1 MYEDF
6 YQLTTNPFRLSPD
19 PEFCFSH
26 SGYASAR
33 EYLEYALDQ
42 GEGFVMVAG
51 RPGTG
56 KTMLV
61 ETFLREVDV
70 SRVVAKRIAVSNY
83 SADELLRAI
92 AYAYEIEV
100 PELDKATLRHSIQ
113 RYFLEQE
120 QAGRRVLLILDE
132 AQTLQHSTL
141 EELRILAD
149 LQTQSRAVLQLFL
162 VGQESLQELMRTP
175 EMEQFQQRVI
185 ANYHLMP
192 LNLLDAR
199 AYIQHRLLHA
209 GWNGNPEFTSAA
221 VLSIFQLSKGVP
233 RHINKICNRL
243 LLLGFGKGSN
253 CIDQQDVQAIT
264 TEMSEEQLM
273 PMESSPTLPAAKD
286 GINSVPEIRDG
297 LVSLDGLAIRGDKE
311 ETRAFAISR
320 ASRLAAMKR
329 RQLINR
335 RHADAAAR
343 PLHTPSPATPVTD
356 PVGNAPLTG
365 AVTRIPAKHYYSR
378 VMAERLLSRFK
389 WKETF
394 VTLAAILAI
403 TTISI
408 SALPSIFTKEAGKDT
423 LSQSFDQP
431 QDRPAVVA
439 RVPSDSQVEGVVA
452 QVEELPVTG
461 LDVPPSDNNV
471 YSSSE
476 QHPQPVAV
484 PSELVVSVAALEW
497 QREVA
502 LDEVVSSNLSP
513 DSQTMA
519 DDPVPMTGE
528 GDTDAGDNHQLTVDQ
543 LKTAV
548 TMDDELRPVTAETL
562 QTAPV
567 ADTTGPVQA
576 VSVADIT
583 EPDQAASVAA
593 TTEPVQ
599 TVSVADTVELT
610 DAARDREIE
619 KLLSLGWQSIGKYRL
634 LTPEDDNAYGYF
646 RAVLSQD
653 PDNKEARDGIQE
665 IIRLYIILA
674 RKSVDRNND
683 DRAKR
688 YITRGLRIQPDNS
701 ELLALKESIES
712 SIDKVVIVEGGV
724 PELVSENEVSAVKP
738 ASGDDLLSRFTTFLK
753 KQREEAEKGVIT
765 VPAGWNN

>member
-19 PEFCFSH
+19 PDFCFSH
-26 SGYASAR
+26 SGYTSAR

-61 ETFLREVDV
+61 ETFLREIDV

-83 SADELLRAI
+83 SADELLRAV
-92 AYAYEIEV
+92 AYAYEIDV
-100 PELDKATLRHSIQ
+100 TELDKATLRHSIQ
-113 RYFLEQE
+113 QYFLEQD

-162 VGQESLQELMRTP
+162 VGQESLQDLMHTP

-209 GWNGNPEFTSAA
+209 GWNGNPEFTGAA

-273 PMESSPTLPAAKD
+273 PMESGLALASD
-286 GINSVPEIRDG
+286 SDSINSIPEIRDG
-297 LVSLDGLAIRGDKE
+297 LVSLAGLAIRGDKE

-329 RQLINR
+329 KQFINR
-335 RHADAAAR
+335 RQDDSAAR
-343 PLHTPSPATPVTD
+343 LPYNSSPVYPVTA
-356 PVGNAPLTG
+356 PVNNEPLTG
-365 AVTRIPAKHYYSR
+365 PVTRISDDHYYSR
-378 VMAERLLSRFK
+378 TMAERLLSHFK
-389 WKETF
+389 WKET
-394 VTLAAILAI
+394 VVAIAAMLAI

-408 SALPSIFTKEAGKDT
+408 SALPSIFNKAPGKDT
-423 LSQSFDQP
+423 LPQSFDQSLDF
-431 QDRPAVVA
+431 QDAVA
-439 RVPSDSQVEGVVA
+439 RAPSDSQVESVVEV
-452 QVEELPVTG
+452 QELPVAAVEEP
-461 LDVPPSDNNV
+461 LSDSNV
-471 YSSSE
+471 YSPSD
-476 QHPQPVAV
+476 QYQQPMMT
-484 PSELVVSVAALEW
+484 PSDLVVSVAAIQW
-497 QREVA
+497 QH
-502 LDEVVSSNLSP
+502 EVVDDAAVSSDLSH
-513 DSQTMA
+513 DTLTIA
-519 DDPVPMTGE
+519 DNPVPTTGE
-528 GDTDAGDNHQLTVDQ
+528 VDVDDNYQLAADQ
-543 LKTAV
+543 LNIDLSTE
-548 TMDDELRPVTAETL
+548 DEPRPVTSETL
-562 QTAPV
+562 QTASV
-567 ADTTGPVQA
+567 ADTTETVQID
-576 VSVADIT
+576 SV
-583 EPDQAASVAA
+583 V
-593 TTEPVQ
+593 
-599 TVSVADTVELT
+599 DTVELA
-610 DAARDREIE
+610 DADREKEIQE
-619 KLLSLGWQSIGKYRL
+619 LLSQGRQSIEKYRL

-665 IIRLYIILA
+665 IIRLYIILS
-674 RKSVDRNND
+674 RKSVDRNNN
-683 DRAKR
+683 DRAMR
-688 YITRGLRIQPDNS
+688 YITRGLSIQPDNK
-701 ELLALKESIES
+701 ELLALKESIDS
-712 SIDKVVIVEGGV
+712 SIDNVVIVEGGL
-724 PELVSENEVSAVKP
+724 PELVPEEVSIVEP
-738 ASGDDLLSRFTTFLK
+738 APSEDIISRFATFLK
-753 KQREEAEKGVIT
+753 KQKEEAKTGVIT
-765 VPAGWNN
+765 VPTGWNN